1 MLVKPF
7 GEVFKPQRPTED
19 MWYIGNVEN
28 NNDPLK
34 LRRLQIR
41 TIVHEDLATED
52 LPWASPIPTCFL
64 GSSPNSEDFAVPE
77 IGSQVRVFFPTY
89 DQNTPFYMGGET
101 NEFNKCTFF
110 DEDYPNCYGRKDS
123 IGNFLKVNKVKK
135 TIHAQH
141 CSGANVQID
150 DKGGVTATTPNGS
163 QLRVEPNGEII
174 WQQGSDGQ
182 TLQFQFNADGSV
194 YLKCNSVKIQ
204 ATAFSVDTPKADFMG
219 DLHCARGAS
228 AEVQA
233 GPVMLGF
240 DGGILKYVK

>member
-1 MLVKPF
+1 MLIKPF

-19 MWYIGNVEN
+19 MWYMGNVEN
-28 NNDPLK
+28 NMDPLK

-77 IGSQVRVFFPTY
+77 IGSQVRVFFPTF

-101 NEFNKCTFF
+101 NDFNRCTFF

-123 IGNFLKVNKVKK
+123 VGNFIKVNKVKK

-141 CSGANVQID
+141 SSSANVQID
-150 DKGGVTATTPNGS
+150 EKGGVTATTPNGS
-163 QLRVEPNGEII
+163 QLRVEPNGEIL
-174 WQQGSDGQ
+174 WQQGSGGQ
-182 TLQFQFNADGSV
+182 TLQLQFGSDGSV
-194 YLKCNSVKIQ
+194 YLKCSNVLIQ
-204 ATAFSVDTPKADFMG
+204 ANAWKVDAPKATFTG
-219 DLHCARGAS
+219 DLESSKGAS
-228 AEVQA
+228 GDVQV
-233 GPVMLGF
+233 GPVTMGF
-240 DGGILKYVK
+240 SGGILKYVK